1 MIRRTVI
8 NAAVLGA
15 VALCSI
21 ASAWTDDASLRG
33 RIVAIGIPGIAAI
46 SPVGWGKNSI
56 DARVPR
62 NHSKY
67 SRRSRVVHG
76 IQWLCAS
83 A

>member
-1 MIRRTVI
+1 
-8 NAAVLGA
+8 
-15 VALCSI
+15 
-21 ASAWTDDASLRG
+21 
-33 RIVAIGIPGIAAI
+33 
-46 SPVGWGKNSI
+46 VGWGKNSI